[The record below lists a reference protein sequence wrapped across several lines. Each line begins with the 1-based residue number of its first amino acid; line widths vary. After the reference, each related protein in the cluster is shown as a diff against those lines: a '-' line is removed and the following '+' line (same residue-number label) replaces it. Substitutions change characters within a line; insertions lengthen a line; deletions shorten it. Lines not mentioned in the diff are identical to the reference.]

1 MFVLEV
7 PLIFQLTEN
16 NEGQLPMH
24 LRISITHVDLQLK
37 KQNLGYQSLYIVPP
51 HTLCDRTPAGKC
63 ILHKKPD
70 KCRHTEEQNHI
81 HSLNMSLKQS
91 PVL

>member
-16 NEGQLPMH
+16 NEGQLPMY

-51 HTLCDRTPAGKC
+51 HTLCDSDTLSSWEMHP
-63 ILHKKPD
+63 P
-70 KCRHTEEQNHI
+70 
-81 HSLNMSLKQS
+81 
-91 PVL
+91 